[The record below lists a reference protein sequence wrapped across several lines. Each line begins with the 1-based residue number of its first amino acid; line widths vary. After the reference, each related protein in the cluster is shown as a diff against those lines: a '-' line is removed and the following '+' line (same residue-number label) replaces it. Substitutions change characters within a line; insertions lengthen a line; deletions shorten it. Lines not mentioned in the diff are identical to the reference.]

1 MKGSRYAGFLERRGR
16 RIYEAGGCYWHTVEP
31 RMVMSI
37 PYHEPMQPSTEEVT
51 ELLRRTRSAGAR
63 YLAPEGCG
71 LEGGL
76 YVRAKA
82 PYDLSSVHSKA
93 RNRQRHALERC
104 TVREAEKEELLSSG
118 LELNRD
124 TMQRQG
130 RYDAEF
136 GDEKQWRR
144 LVEACASPGV
154 KVMGAYAEGELA
166 AYAVTLIEDRW
177 VHILH
182 QFSATRFLGKAFP
195 NEALTFELTRQAA
208 EDPDSDQI
216 SYGVAGLVRGEGL
229 HEYKLRHGYQFLP
242 FGYAFLLHPVARLS
256 LVNPVSSWALG
267 MAQKRWPNMQ
277 TLERIG
283 SVMEGARQT
292 LRPHVAPTLSGEIG
306 CAR

>member
-1 MKGSRYAGFLERRGR
+1 MKGSLYARFLERRGR
-16 RIYEAGGCYWHTVEP
+16 RIYEAAGCYWHTVEP

-37 PYHEPMQPSTEEVT
+37 PYHEPMEPDPDQVMD
-51 ELLRRTRSAGAR
+51 LLRRTRTVGAR

-76 YVRAKA
+76 YVRRKA

-104 TVREAEKEELLSSG
+104 TVREVEPSELLNAG

-136 GDEKQWRR
+136 DDPKQWRR
-144 LVEACASPGV
+144 LVDACASPGV
-154 KVMGAYAEGELA
+154 KVMGAYFEGELA
-166 AYAVTLIEDRW
+166 AYCVTLTEDRW
-177 VHILH
+177 VHLVH
-182 QFSATRFLGKAFP
+182 QFSATRFLNKAFP

-229 HEYKLRHGYQFLP
+229 HEYKLRHGYQFQP
-242 FGYAFLLHPVARLS
+242 FGYAFLLHPVARVS
-256 LVNPVSSWALG
+256 LVNPVSGWALG
-267 MAQKRWPNMQ
+267 AARKRWPGLQ
-277 TLERIG
+277 ALERVG

-292 LRPHVAPTLSGEIG
+292 LRPSIAPPLSGEIG